1 MNSKESRG
9 GRRPGAGRKPSSVE
23 TVSMSFRIPVDTRA
37 ELNAILKERG
47 LSMADFV
54 KAAINALK

>member
-23 TVSMSFRIPVDTRA
+23 TVSLSFRIPIDTRA
-37 ELNAILKERG
+37 ELNAFLKERG

-54 KAAINALK
+54 KAALNTIK

>member
-1 MNSKESRG
+1 MNKDAKRG
-9 GRRPGAGRKPSSVE
+9 GARPGAGRKPSSVE

-37 ELNAILKERG
+37 ELNAFLKERE

-54 KAAINALK
+54 KAALSSLK